1 MAPAEVAAPAAAG
14 PAVGATAAG
23 ADMLPSA
30 AAAGAATSGVVAAG
44 VEAAALLPP
53 GEVTRSAPAL
63 FLLAEKLVMLG
74 VMLLLARLCCRSDRY
89 LNCRKLLR

>member
-1 MAPAEVAAPAAAG
+1 M
-14 PAVGATAAG
+14 AG
-23 ADMLPSA
+23 ALLLSAA

-44 VEAAALLPP
+44 GEAAALLPP
-53 GEVTRSAPAL
+53 GEVTRSAPTL

-74 VMLLLARLCCRSDRY
+74 VTLLLARLCCRSDRY